1 MEIRT
6 FGMHLKA
13 LILDLESK
21 FFGDCFAIPFHKRG
35 VYILNVVAVR
45 ANDLRFEAFGLS
57 DESVKFVVLPNI
69 DLADDSTFYKEGK
82 AAVQGGPGY
91 GLVQI
96 LSIAK
101 QLLGR
106 EVTGLSKKRFDHSFS
121 LPGHTQAFA

>member
-1 MEIRT
+1 MN
-6 FGMHLKA
+6 LKA

-45 ANDLRFEAFGLS
+45 ANDLRFEAFGLPV
-57 DESVKFVVLPNI
+57 ESVKFVVLPNV
-69 DLADDSTFYKEGK
+69 DLADDSTFYKEGE

-106 EVTGLSKKRFDHSFS
+106 EVTGLPKKRFDYSFS